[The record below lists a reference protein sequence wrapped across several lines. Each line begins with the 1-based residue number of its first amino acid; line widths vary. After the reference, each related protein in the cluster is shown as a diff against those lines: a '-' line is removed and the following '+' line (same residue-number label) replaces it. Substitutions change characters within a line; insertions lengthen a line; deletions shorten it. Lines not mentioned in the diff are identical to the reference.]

1 MDGLVGVSRF
11 RLGRNSEVGCVLWH
25 RLVLVYCVDGA
36 LNPDWG
42 RASLGCD
49 LGCEVVS
56 FRNLSFCSSLDIS
69 QNVGRVKHVV

>member
-25 RLVLVYCVDGA
+25 RLVLVYCLDSA

-42 RASLGCD
+42 GASLGCD
-49 LGCEVVS
+49 LGLFLSGTFLFVVPWK
-56 FRNLSFCSSLDIS
+56 FLKMLEE
-69 QNVGRVKHVV
+69 